1 MPSRARDGLDV
12 SERDDLDVS
21 ESETAAVSGHTDAT
35 RVRQEPG
42 QHLRLRGERKSTPER
57 RAEIVRAAAK
67 TFGTKGYQKG
77 SLIDIAAQVGMTHA
91 GVLHHFG
98 SKEQLLIAVLEY
110 RDQEDLEVLAK
121 QRMPE
126 GIDLFW
132 HLTRTAAANADRAG
146 IVQTYAA
153 ITGESVTENHPARG
167 FVIHRFEVLRGK
179 IEEALREVCGP
190 DLPEDVCT
198 HAASSI
204 IGVMDGIQL
213 QWLLDGDAVDLPEA
227 TRFAIEAIL
236 TAAISGVNRP
246 RPLTPGC

>member
-1 MPSRARDGLDV
+1 MRSSA
-12 SERDDLDVS
+12 RDDLDRPDG
-21 ESETAAVSGHTDAT
+21 ALAPPGHSKVPERLGDSA
-35 RVRQEPG
+35 P
-42 QHLRLRGERKSTPER
+42 HLRGRGERKSTPER

-110 RDQEDLEVLAK
+110 RDQEDLEALAEQK
-121 QRMPE
+121 MPE
-126 GIDLFW
+126 GVHLFW
-132 HLTRTAAANADRAG
+132 HLTRTAAANAQRAG

-167 FVIHRFEVLRGK
+167 FVVNRFALLRSY
-179 IEEALREVCGP
+179 IEEALRAVCGP
-190 DLPEDVCT
+190 DLPDDVCT

-213 QWLLDGDAVDLPEA
+213 QWLLDEDAVDLPEA

-236 TAAISGVNRP
+236 TAAKAGADRP
-246 RPLTPGC
+246 RPLTPDC

>member
-1 MPSRARDGLDV
+1 MRSSARDDV
-12 SERDDLDVS
+12 GVS
-21 ESETAAVSGHTDAT
+21 ESDASPLSGHTEGTSARHD
-35 RVRQEPG
+35 QG

-57 RAEIVRAAAK
+57 RAEIVRAAAR

-110 RDQEDLEVLAK
+110 RDQEDLEVLAQDK
-121 QRMPE
+121 MPE
-126 GIDLFW
+126 GMELFW

-167 FVIHRFEVLRGK
+167 FVNNRFALLRGM
-179 IEEALREVCGP
+179 IEDALREVCGP
-190 DLPEDVCT
+190 DLPADVCT

-236 TAAISGVNRP
+236 TAAMAGADRP
-246 RPLTPGC
+246 KPLTPGY

>member
-1 MPSRARDGLDV
+1 MTTGEATLDPGHP
-12 SERDDLDVS
+12 EATDVHNGAS
-21 ESETAAVSGHTDAT
+21 
-35 RVRQEPG
+35 P
-42 QHLRLRGERKSTPER
+42 LRLRGERKSTTER

-98 SKEQLLIAVLEY
+98 TKEALLIAVLEY
-110 RDQEDLEVLAK
+110 RDREDLEVLAMDK
-121 QRMPE
+121 MPE

-167 FVIHRFEVLRGK
+167 FVVNRFAMLRGH
-179 IEEALREVCGP
+179 IEDALRLVCGP

-198 HAASSI
+198 QAASSI

-213 QWLLDGDAVDLPEA
+213 QWLLDRDAVDLPEA

-236 TAAISGVNRP
+236 VAAQAGTSRP
-246 RPLTPGC
+246 TPLTPC

>member
-1 MPSRARDGLDV
+1 MTPRDLPPQ
-12 SERDDLDVS
+12 
-21 ESETAAVSGHTDAT
+21 SGHLD
-35 RVRQEPG
+35 EPEV
-42 QHLRLRGERKSTPER
+42 QSDFPHLRMRGERKSTPER

-98 SKEQLLIAVLEY
+98 SKEALLIAVLEY
-110 RDQEDLEVLAK
+110 RDQEDLEVLARQK
-121 QRMPE
+121 MPE

-132 HLTRTAAANADRAG
+132 HLTRTAAANASRAG

-153 ITGESVTENHPARG
+153 ITGESVTENHPARS
-167 FVIHRFEVLRGK
+167 FVVNRFAALRGF
-179 IEEALREVCGP
+179 IEDALRVVCGP
-190 DLPEDVCT
+190 DLPDDVCT

-213 QWLLDGDAVDLPEA
+213 QWLLDSDAVDLPEA
-227 TRFAIEAIL
+227 TRFALEAIL
-236 TAAISGVNRP
+236 TAAQAGAGRP
-246 RPLTPGC
+246 KPLTPPTLTT